1 MLTLKYL
8 VFLTHKHRG
17 RYNGQCHR
25 KFNINFYFYVRY
37 EVYQERTEALEQDW
51 APVKGKTGRSTNRQK
66 RQTDNQARQV
76 STQTGNQTDRQA
88 VRQVDR
94 LTVGRGP

>member
-8 VFLTHKHRG
+8 VFLTNKHRG

-66 RQTDNQARQV
+66 DRQTTKPDRYPHRQATRQTDKQ
-76 STQTGNQTDRQA
+76 S
-88 VRQVDR
+88 
-94 LTVGRGP
+94 GR